1 MSIEIEIVA
10 FIASTIGVS
19 GCIPQ
24 IHKILK
30 TKDTEAISY
39 GKYIMCALSSFLWVF
54 YGSMVGTYS
63 IMFWNSFS
71 IIMAFTVVFLRY
83 NQERKK
89 APDIDLSAFKT
100 YCVIDTNS

>member
-39 GKYIMCALSSFLWVF
+39 GKYIMCALSSFLWIYYGRNVF
-54 YGSMVGTYS
+54 NCILEYILYCYGRIGYHAK
-63 IMFWNSFS
+63 I
-71 IIMAFTVVFLRY
+71 
-83 NQERKK
+83 
-89 APDIDLSAFKT
+89 
-100 YCVIDTNS
+100 

>member
-39 GKYIMCALSSFLWVF
+39 GKYIMCALSSFLWIY
-54 YGSMVGTYS
+54 YGTMVGTYS
-63 IMFWNSFS
+63 IVFWNIFS
-71 IIMAFTVVFLRY
+71 IVMAVSVIMLKY

-89 APDIDLSAFKT
+89 TPTSHADAFDTKYIID
-100 YCVIDTNS
+100 N